1 VIIQSATRRNFLAG
15 LGVTALLA
23 ATPARQAK
31 AESLADASLADRW
44 SQFRLIDSQNTSFT
58 IGNVRKP
65 LTLIG
70 FWASWCPVCVGEYGQ
85 IAALQESVGAENM
98 DVIMMSH
105 PNWWEDDLRM
115 AKSRGM
121 TFRMA
126 TADPSNGA
134 EAINETMTD
143 NGDYFVPRTLVFRRD
158 AGELSVV
165 MSRNGRL
172 NLTDGSV
179 AARLRGAMV

>member
-1 VIIQSATRRNFLAG
+1 
-15 LGVTALLA
+15 
-23 ATPARQAK
+23 
-31 AESLADASLADRW
+31 
-44 SQFRLIDSQNTSFT
+44 
-58 IGNVRKP
+58 
-65 LTLIG
+65 
-70 FWASWCPVCVGEYGQ
+70 
-85 IAALQESVGAENM
+85 
-98 DVIMMSH
+98 
-105 PNWWEDDLRM
+105 
-115 AKSRGM
+115 M

>member
-31 AESLADASLADRW
+31 AESPADASLADRW

-70 FWASWCPVCVGEYGQ
+70 FWASWCPVCVGEYAQ

-105 PNWWEDDLRM
+105 PNWWEDDLKV
-115 AKSRGM
+115 AKSRGIK
-121 TFRMA
+121 FRMA
-126 TADPSNGA
+126 TADPSNDPA
-134 EAINETMTD
+134 VINDTLT
-143 NGDYFVPRTLVFRRD
+143 NQGDYFVPRTLVFRRE

-165 MSRNGRL
+165 MARSGRL
-172 NLTDGSV
+172 DLEDGRL